1 MRGLAGVVGG
11 TKGGDTTVVGLAG
24 LGGVAGIAGRGKL
37 VPGAGDSGTVGFA
50 IGGAA
55 GFAS

>member
-37 VPGAGDSGTVGFA
+37 VPGAVDSGTVGFA

>member
-11 TKGGDTTVVGLAG
+11 TKGGDTTVVVLAG

-37 VPGAGDSGTVGFA
+37 VPGAVDSGTVGFA

>member
-11 TKGGDTTVVGLAG
+11 TEGGDTTVVGLAG

-37 VPGAGDSGTVGFA
+37 LPGTDASGTVGFA

-55 GFAS
+55 GLAS

>member
-11 TKGGDTTVVGLAG
+11 TEGGETTVVGLAG
-24 LGGVAGIAGRGKL
+24 LGGAAGMAGRGKL